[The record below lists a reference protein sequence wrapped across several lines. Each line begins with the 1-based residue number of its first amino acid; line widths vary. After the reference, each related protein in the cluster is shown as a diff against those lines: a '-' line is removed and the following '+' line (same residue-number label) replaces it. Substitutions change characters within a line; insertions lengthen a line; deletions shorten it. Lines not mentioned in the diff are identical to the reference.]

1 MIGPART
8 PRFFPGWYVVAGVFM
23 MLLVSSGIG
32 FYGLGVYL
40 RALTVEQGFSVGAVS
55 GATALFFAVAGLT
68 GIPVAAVI
76 ARRDARPV
84 IAGGALACGVAL
96 LLLGRVEREWQ
107 AYAVYALFGA
117 GFAACSLVPGTTLVT
132 RWFARRR
139 AVALSIATTGLS
151 AGGVA
156 ITPFLTTLVA
166 DRGLRAVTPYLAVGF
181 VLGVVPVTALLLRSS
196 PQALGLV
203 PDGPT
208 SEALSTAQHRPPQ
221 QQPSQPQPSPQPS
234 QPSPQPSP
242 QPSLKPPPTPEQPSA
257 ASTAAVGST
266 TVATAPVP
274 AARAPSEKSPTAAA
288 PEGMTGRF
296 FVCVTLAH
304 SLAMLAQVGGI
315 AHLVNLV
322 AERADAALAATAV
335 STLAV
340 SSLVGRLLG
349 GVVASR
355 LSMRAMAVVLMGVQG
370 AALALLALVDGRLA
384 LLGLTV
390 VFGLTVGNLLMLHP
404 LLLAEHFG
412 ALDYGRIYAR
422 SSLMATTGIAGG
434 ALFLGVLH
442 DALGGYGIAFSLAGL
457 ASVLGGVV
465 LLFSGPTRVAAAA
478 AAPVRSG

>member
-8 PRFFPGWYVVAGVFM
+8 PRIFPGWYVVAGVFM

-196 PQALGLV
+196 PKALGLV
-203 PDGPT
+203 PDGLT

-234 QPSPQPSP
+234 
-242 QPSLKPPPTPEQPSA
+242 LEPPPTPEQPSA

-322 AERADAALAATAV
+322 AERADAALAGTAV

>member
-1 MIGPART
+1 VIGPART
-8 PRFFPGWYVVAGVFM
+8 PRIFPGWYVVAGVFM

-196 PQALGLV
+196 PKALGLV
-203 PDGPT
+203 PDGLT

-234 QPSPQPSP
+234 
-242 QPSLKPPPTPEQPSA
+242 LEPPPTPEQPSA

-322 AERADAALAATAV
+322 AERADAALAGTAV